1 MKIACCGLICSVFL
15 KAKMFRHKL
24 WYPNP
29 LKAPKK
35 SAFSVLSVLPY
46 VSVWLRLYALKSQ
59 DFSCVLSSMNFLNEN
74 FNAVQGKSAANTG
87 VFASILTP

>member
-1 MKIACCGLICSVFL
+1 MKIACCGLLCSVFL

-46 VSVWLRLYALKSQ
+46 VSMAAPLRLEKSR
-59 DFSCVLSSMNFLNEN
+59 FFMRFE
-74 FNAVQGKSAANTG
+74 FYEFFK
-87 VFASILTP
+87 

>member
-1 MKIACCGLICSVFL
+1 MKIACCGLLCSVFL

-29 LKAPKK
+29 LKAPKNQPFLCCQ
-35 SAFSVLSVLPY
+35 SCHT
-46 VSVWLRLYALKSQ
+46 SVWLRLYALKSQ
-59 DFSCVLSSMNFLNEN
+59 DFSCVLGSKNFLNEN
-74 FNAVQGKSAANTG
+74 YNAVQGKSAANTG

>member
-1 MKIACCGLICSVFL
+1 
-15 KAKMFRHKL
+15 MFFNNPVHRRKL

-29 LKAPKK
+29 LKAPKNQPFLCCQ
-35 SAFSVLSVLPY
+35 SCHT
-46 VSVWLRLYALKSQ
+46 SVWLRLYALKSQ